1 MRPNDIIIVA
11 AIAASLVLG
20 FALAVCGTSGGGGR

>member
-11 AIAASLVLG
+11 AIAASLVIG
-20 FALAVCGTSGGGGR
+20 FALAVCGTRSGK